1 MKQHRMAT
9 GVNRVVGQQ
18 PLLLEE
24 GAEASHDA
32 EQTVARGGRQAFPL
46 RCLKPGIHIGGGQTR
61 HILPETWL
69 PRGGQEPIEGD
80 QCSEGG
86 LQRFG
91 AVVTGPQVG
100 QVIRH
105 EGLVEGT
112 HKGQPVEGQGVLSCR
127 HTVLL
132 FHAPLLWSV
141 VEEFTSLST

>member
-1 MKQHRMAT
+1 MAA
-9 GVNRVVGQQ
+9 GANRVVGQQ
-18 PLLLEE
+18 PVLLEE

-32 EQTVARGGRQAFPL
+32 EQTVARGGCQAFPL
-46 RCLKPGIHIGGGQTR
+46 RCLQPGIYIGGGQTCNM
-61 HILPETWL
+61 LPKTWL

-80 QCSEGG
+80 QGAEGG

-91 AVVTGPQVG
+91 AGVTGPQVG

-105 EGLVEGT
+105 EVLVEGT

-132 FHAPLLWSV
+132 FHAPLLWSA